1 MTFISM
7 CLASVLLAFGQQG
20 GSARVAVVD
29 VPAASSRYARTA
41 DLEAQFEQQRLRFNE
56 ERNARQQRIQRL
68 GQSLQ
73 EELKPGTPE
82 FEGRRK
88 ELAMQE
94 AELQWF
100 VESESQRI
108 ERALAESLQVI
119 FTDIL
124 AAVREVADEQ
134 GIDMVL
140 AADRLP
146 EEPAQNT
153 AQIRQQIVLQKVLHW
168 NPRADL
174 TEMVIARL
182 NERYRARKLTS
193 PSGAAPP
200 SVEEGS
206 ELLDRPVRAGA
217 PEGS

>member
-7 CLASVLLAFGQQG
+7 CMASVLLAVGQQG

-41 DLEAQFEQQRLRFNE
+41 DLEAQFEQQRIKFNE
-56 ERNARQQRIQRL
+56 ERSTRQQRIQRL
-68 GQSLQ
+68 EQSLQ

-88 ELAMQE
+88 DLAMQQ

-108 ERALAESLQVI
+108 ERALAESLRVI
-119 FTDIL
+119 FSDIL
-124 AAVREVADEQ
+124 ESIREVSDEQ
-134 GIDMVL
+134 GIDIVL

-153 AQIRQQIVLQKVLHW
+153 SQVRQQIVLQKVLHW
-168 NPRADL
+168 NPRVDL
-174 TEMVIARL
+174 TEMVITRL

-200 SVEEGS
+200 FVKEGS
-206 ELLDRPVRAGA
+206 ELLDRPVTPGE
-217 PEGS
+217 P